1 MAAFVVD
8 ASAVV
13 RLLGIGTQDERF
25 ARVFA
30 PDHERHAPELVDV
43 EVVAAIRHALLASIV
58 DERRAADMV
67 ADHLRAPIRR
77 YRHLTLIDRAYEW
90 RRNVSIADGVYLAL
104 AERLGVPL
112 VTADRRLRRA
122 AHQLTQV
129 PVLP

>member
-1 MAAFVVD
+1 MAAVVVD
-8 ASAVV
+8 ASAIV
-13 RLLGIGTQDERF
+13 RLLGIGAEDDRF
-25 ARVFA
+25 ARVFT

-58 DERRAADMV
+58 DERRAAAMV

-77 YRHLTLIDRAYEW
+77 HRHLTLIGRAYEW
-90 RRNVSIADGVYLAL
+90 RRNVSVADGIYLAL

-112 VTADRRLRRA
+112 VTADLRLRRA

-129 PVLP
+129 SVLP

>member
-25 ARVFA
+25 A
-30 PDHERHAPELVDV
+30 
-43 EVVAAIRHALLASIV
+43 
-58 DERRAADMV
+58 
-67 ADHLRAPIRR
+67 
-77 YRHLTLIDRAYEW
+77 
-90 RRNVSIADGVYLAL
+90 
-104 AERLGVPL
+104 L